1 MTVPPSHYSE
11 RYINQRYN
19 KALQIV
25 QHLPATSSFQPTREE
40 KLQLYAYYKQV
51 THGDIDTARPG
62 IFDMVGRAKWDAW
75 KKLEGME
82 RLEAKHRYTETLLR
96 SATEA
101 YKRNSGRETAEQII
115 HAFALMRQRP
125 VGDEDDEET
134 TTTTTTDDDN
144 IMIQEDESSSVDEEE
159 RAYLRQVQAFSLP
172 EAPPRPRRPI
182 SRQQQQQQRRSW
194 YYTPSNSSTPTP
206 DKLRSTHDVPLDTNP
221 WAPPIPPVGSSL
233 SHRMANDSSS
243 SDDDDDDHVT
253 SSSRQSRPKSRT
265 ISPRQ
270 QQRASLMGRLPAF
283 QGSPAMSTSSSATAT
298 ARNTQHLR
306 STSNRATPE
315 LSVISLGPV
324 TKRALESLQAEVI
337 ALNGRIDDLRKE
349 LADRDQQRRTSAAPT
364 PLPLSVQQSTQP
376 RSTFQ
381 LPRRDGD
388 DEDDEDDSW
397 KWVIK
402 ASHLQKKKDDDDD
415 DDNKGVGVFFFT

>member
-1 MTVPPSHYSE
+1 M
-11 RYINQRYN
+11 
-19 KALQIV
+19 
-25 QHLPATSSFQPTREE
+25 
-40 KLQLYAYYKQV
+40 
-51 THGDIDTARPG
+51 
-62 IFDMVGRAKWDAW
+62 
-75 KKLEGME
+75 
-82 RLEAKHRYTETLLR
+82 
-96 SATEA
+96 
-101 YKRNSGRETAEQII
+101 
-115 HAFALMRQRP
+115 
-125 VGDEDDEET
+125 
-134 TTTTTTDDDN
+134 
-144 IMIQEDESSSVDEEE
+144 DEEE

-415 DDNKGVGVFFFT
+415 DDNKGVGGFFFT

>member
-1 MTVPPSHYSE
+1 
-11 RYINQRYN
+11 
-19 KALQIV
+19 
-25 QHLPATSSFQPTREE
+25 
-40 KLQLYAYYKQV
+40 
-51 THGDIDTARPG
+51 
-62 IFDMVGRAKWDAW
+62 
-75 KKLEGME
+75 
-82 RLEAKHRYTETLLR
+82 
-96 SATEA
+96 
-101 YKRNSGRETAEQII
+101 
-115 HAFALMRQRP
+115 
-125 VGDEDDEET
+125 
-134 TTTTTTDDDN
+134 
-144 IMIQEDESSSVDEEE
+144 
-159 RAYLRQVQAFSLP
+159 
-172 EAPPRPRRPI
+172 
-182 SRQQQQQQRRSW
+182 
-194 YYTPSNSSTPTP
+194 
-206 DKLRSTHDVPLDTNP
+206 
-221 WAPPIPPVGSSL
+221 
-233 SHRMANDSSS
+233 MANDSSS

-253 SSSRQSRPKSRT
+253 SSSRQSRPKSRA
-265 ISPRQ
+265 ISPRQQQ

-306 STSNRATPE
+306 SSSNRATPE

-364 PLPLSVQQSTQP
+364 PLPLSSQQSTQP

-402 ASHLQKKKDDDDD
+402 ASHLQREKNDGDD
-415 DDNKGVGVFFFT
+415 DDNKGFSFIFV